1 MLSGKFQQSRIDRS
15 GGKDFVT
22 EVDHKA
28 ERREERRKRAAGGKG
43 GGGTQVNL
51 IFFNFYF
58 IFDGTTG
65 FIVSNYQY
73 FSISINDT

>member
-15 GGKDFVT
+15 GGKDFIT

-43 GGGTQVNL
+43 GGGTQVQ
-51 IFFNFYF
+51 I
-58 IFDGTTG
+58 
-65 FIVSNYQY
+65 
-73 FSISINDT
+73 